1 MTPCRIAMLVLSL
14 ALLAPI
20 AAPQGTS
27 PKANSGHRQKW
38 KEYAYPNLG
47 FAISFPQ
54 IPKEQHLRD
63 VMSYSIYLRDDV
75 FVHLYADNG
84 ITYCN
89 GWEEWA
95 KDGTFKPKSHFPGP
109 VVSES
114 KVATIDG
121 HVAIIGEFPRPSI
134 HAVDYS
140 RQQCLSNRMY
150 SFWARWPDGAGMPQD
165 VRRIIDSFHT
175 PAKNAKQ

>member
-1 MTPCRIAMLVLSL
+1 MLLLSLVLF
-14 ALLAPI
+14 APS
-20 AAPQGTS
+20 AAPQRASAT
-27 PKANSGHRQKW
+27 AHSGHQQKW

-54 IPKEQHLRD
+54 TPKEQHLRD
-63 VMSYSIYLRDDV
+63 VMSYSVYLRDDI

-95 KDGTFKPKSHFPGP
+95 KDGTFKPKSPFTGP
-109 VVSES
+109 VISES
-114 KVATIDG
+114 KAATIHG
-121 HVAIIGEFPRPSI
+121 HVAIVGESPRPSI

-140 RQQCLSNRMY
+140 RQQCLNNRKY
-150 SFWARWPDGAGMPQD
+150 SFWARWPDNAGMPQD
-165 VRRIIDSFHT
+165 VRRIIDSFHAL
-175 PAKNAKQ
+175 AKGAKQ